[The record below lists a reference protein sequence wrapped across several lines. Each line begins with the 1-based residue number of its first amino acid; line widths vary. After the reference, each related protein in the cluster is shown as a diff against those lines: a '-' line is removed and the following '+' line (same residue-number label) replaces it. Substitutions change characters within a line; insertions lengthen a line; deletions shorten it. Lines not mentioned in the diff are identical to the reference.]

1 MSTKFG
7 LLFFETLCR
16 ILRALPR
23 VAKIRLDGKGTLT
36 TGNMIACCNQLVHIL
51 VHGDELVLGKR
62 LLLLSINQSFCNL
75 LLKPAR
81 LDGIDDLQLDD

>member
-1 MSTKFG
+1 
-7 LLFFETLCR
+7 
-16 ILRALPR
+16 
-23 VAKIRLDGKGTLT
+23 
-36 TGNMIACCNQLVHIL
+36 MIACCNQLVHIL
-51 VHGDELVLGKR
+51 VHCDELVLGKR